1 MSGEVEEQVRFDKRA
16 IRTVVENNLLIRMTV
31 HILIVEVG
39 VEFRVDFEIVFIVFG
54 NDVLEAR
61 PGGFFAPLTL
71 FREAFGAEQFGGGE
85 GRRPLREKDVVLEVG
100 GDEVSDLAA
109 EGGDRFP
116 DFWG

>member
-1 MSGEVEEQVRFDKRA
+1 LKSFYC
-16 IRTVVENNLLIRMTV
+16 
-31 HILIVEVG
+31 
-39 VEFRVDFEIVFIVFG
+39 FG

-71 FREAFGAEQFGGGE
+71 SGRPSGPSSLAEGKADAHCV
-85 GRRPLREKDVVLEVG
+85 KDVVLEVG